1 VKQMSDEKYSI
12 AWFRLAECVSRG
24 QKERALGVYRLLSHS
39 IDDPALAIQ
48 LKADLL
54 WTFND
59 PQAVELYVEAAQAYQ
74 KAERLQQAAA
84 VYEHV
89 LDLSAGALAKEGLNS
104 ENPICVAELLFL
116 YTKLQMAQ
124 KVVKELPRWLEKF
137 AAAED
142 KKVLQRFLSAL
153 EAKSEALCAV
163 AKKYLA
169 R

>member
-1 VKQMSDEKYSI
+1 MKQMSDEKYSI

-59 PQAVELYVEAAQAYQ
+59 PQAIELYVEAAQAYQ
-74 KAERLQQAAA
+74 KSERFQQAAA

-89 LDLSAGALAKEGLNS
+89 LDLDS
-104 ENPICVAELLFL
+104 ENPTCVAELLFL
-116 YTKLQMAQ
+116 YTKLQMAH
-124 KVVKELPRWLEKF
+124 KVAKELPRWLEKF